1 MGEKGRINMTVIG
14 QAGIETS
21 NRLKFSG
28 LSTDT
33 KPITYTDENAN
44 EFIVD
49 NGSVFIEID
58 TGTVFIYDLTGQE
71 WNEA

>member
-33 KPITYTDENAN
+33 KPTKTYLNTTIADMSMFFEKDTQDWYFYNA
-44 EFIVD
+44 
-49 NGSVFIEID
+49 D
-58 TGTVFIYDLTGQE
+58 TETWVKYGG
-71 WNEA
+71 